1 METLSVN
8 NCNAEKKSSI
18 KMHKMKEYIR
28 LHGGGLS
35 SFLVQVIP
43 ELLKNETTISNL
55 LSFTLHA
62 LT

>member
-1 METLSVN
+1 ML
-8 NCNAEKKSSI
+8 KKKLSI